1 MHAGAT
7 IAGMTPALRV
17 FISAAVA
24 VSCTTASAQLFKC
37 TGADGKV
44 AYQDSPC
51 STGATQ
57 KQMTEIQSDVRD
69 AATGGVT
76 LTDVDG
82 AARSFGESKGAVTV
96 LVLYSSQ
103 CPLCR
108 QVMPEISAMARDTE
122 GRVQWK
128 VFSVDN
134 LEDQPGLPEYLA
146 QTRAPFPPTAL
157 RPWASGNLARAFS
170 GQGLSIS
177 DTFSRPFIAVRDRSG
192 KITFQGDGLG
202 QVSGVRAA
210 IDAAL
215 AS

>member
-1 MHAGAT
+1 
-7 IAGMTPALRV
+7 MTPALRL
-17 FISAAVA
+17 FISLAVA
-24 VSCTTASAQLFKC
+24 VSCTTVSAQLFKC

-51 STGATQ
+51 ATGVTQ
-57 KQMTEIQSDVRD
+57 KKMTEIRSEVLD
-69 AATGGVT
+69 ANAGGLG

-82 AARSFGESKGAVTV
+82 AARSFGESRGSVTV

-108 QVMPEISAMARDTE
+108 QVMPELSAMARDTE

-128 VFSVDN
+128 AFSVDN

-146 QTRAPFPPTAL
+146 QTRAPFAAVAL
-157 RPWASGNLARAFS
+157 RPWPAGNLARAFS
-170 GQGLSIS
+170 SQGVTLSDS
-177 DTFSRPFIAVRDRSG
+177 FSRPFIAVRDRTG
-192 KITFQGDGLG
+192 KITFQADGLG
-202 QVSGVRAA
+202 QLSGVRAA

>member
-1 MHAGAT
+1 
-7 IAGMTPALRV
+7 MTPALRFFV
-17 FISAAVA
+17 SIAVA
-24 VSCTTASAQLFKC
+24 LSCTTASAQLFKC

-57 KQMTEIQSDVRD
+57 KQMTQIQSDVRD

-76 LTDVDG
+76 LLDVDG
-82 AARSFGESKGAVTV
+82 AARSFADSKGAVTV
-96 LVLYSSQ
+96 LVLYSTS

-108 QVMPEISAMARDTE
+108 QVMPELSAMARDTE

-128 VFSVDN
+128 AFSVDA

-146 QTRAPFPPTAL
+146 QTRAPFSATAL
-157 RPWASGNLARAFS
+157 RPWASGNLSRAFS
-170 GQGLSIS
+170 SQGVNIS
-177 DTFSRPFIAVRDRSG
+177 DSFARPFIAVRDRSG

>member
-1 MHAGAT
+1 
-7 IAGMTPALRV
+7 MTPARFLLCL
-17 FISAAVA
+17 AVA
-24 VSCTTASAQLFKC
+24 CGCTTASAQLFKC

-57 KQMTEIQSDVRD
+57 KQMTQIQSDVRD

-76 LTDVDG
+76 LMDVDG
-82 AARSFGESKGAVTV
+82 AARSFGDSKGSVTV
-96 LVLYSSQ
+96 LVLYAST

-108 QVMPEISAMARDTE
+108 QVMPELSAIARDTE

-128 VFSVDN
+128 VFSVDA
-134 LEDQPGLPEYLA
+134 LEDQPGLPDYLA
-146 QTRAPFPPTAL
+146 QTRAPFSAAAL
-157 RPWASGNLARAFS
+157 RPWASGNLTRAFS
-170 GQGLSIS
+170 GQGVNIS
-177 DTFSRPFIAVRDRSG
+177 DSFSRPFIAVRDRTG
-192 KITFQGDGLG
+192 KVTFQGDGLG